1 MMMYNPIEENEK
13 KRLSDMQKQQ
23 ASMSTGAGNKPMAK
37 TSIGIG
43 MKDGGS
49 LREVTQDK
57 KSSLGKLPTEVR
69 NKMGY
74 KNRGGMISK
83 GGTDYRKSG
92 MFYGGGRI

>member
-1 MMMYNPIEENEK
+1 MMYNPIEANEK
-13 KRLSDMQKQQ
+13 MRLEKMQKKE
-23 ASMSTGAGNKPMAK
+23 ASINPAAGEKPMGK

-49 LREVTQDK
+49 LKEVTQDK

-74 KNRGGMISK
+74 KNRGGMITK